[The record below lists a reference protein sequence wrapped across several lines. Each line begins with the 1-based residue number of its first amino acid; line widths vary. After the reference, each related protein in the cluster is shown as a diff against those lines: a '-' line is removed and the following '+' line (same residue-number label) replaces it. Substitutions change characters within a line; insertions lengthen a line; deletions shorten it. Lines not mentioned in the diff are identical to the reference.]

1 MIMAGG
7 TGGHVFPALAV
18 AEGLREQGVDVI
30 WMGTRKGLEADVV
43 PRAGFQMEWVG
54 ISGLRGKGIVSWLLA
69 PLRLL
74 GALAQVLVIM
84 LRCRPMAVLGMG
96 GFVAGPGGL
105 MAWLLH
111 RPLLIHE
118 QNAKAGLTN
127 RLLARMADRVM
138 EAFPEALPERCQ
150 PQVTGNPVRQAI
162 TGLAPPE
169 QRFAGRGD
177 ALRLLVVG
185 GSLGARALNEV
196 VPLMLAQLPHGF
208 AVQVWHQAGQRN
220 IDAARAAYG
229 ESAAAGA
236 DIRVVAFIDDMSAAY
251 AWADVV
257 LCRAGALTVAELAA
271 AGVAAILVP
280 YPYAVDDHQTANAR
294 WLGDAGAALIIP
306 QTQLTPKWLAECLTT
321 LWTDATDQA
330 GDVADMMPERRRLL
344 AMAIKARAIARTDAT
359 QQVVTACLEAAHG

>member
-18 AEGLREQGVDVI
+18 AEGLREQGVDVV

-43 PRAGFQMEWVG
+43 PRAGFKIEWVAVT
-54 ISGLRGKGIVSWLLA
+54 GLRGKGIVSWLLA
-69 PLRLL
+69 PLRLFA
-74 GALAQVLVIM
+74 ALAQVLVIM

-138 EAFPEALPERCQ
+138 EAFPRALPERCH
-150 PQVTGNPVRQAI
+150 PQVTGNPVRQTIIA
-162 TGLAPPE
+162 LPAPE
-169 QRFAGRGD
+169 QRFAGRRG

-185 GSLGARALNEV
+185 GSLGAQALNDV
-196 VPLMLAQLPHGF
+196 VPQMLTQLSDEFP
-208 AVQVWHQAGQRN
+208 VQVWHQAGQRN
-220 IDAARAAYG
+220 IDVARAAYG
-229 ESAAAGA
+229 ESVSA
-236 DIRVVAFIDDMSAAY
+236 DIRVVAFIDDMSEAY
-251 AWADVV
+251 AWADLV
-257 LCRAGALTVAELAA
+257 LCRSGALTVAELAA

-280 YPYAVDDHQTANAR
+280 YPHAVDDHQTANAR
-294 WLGDAGAALIIP
+294 WLSEAGAALVIA
-306 QTQLTPKWLAECLTT
+306 QKQLTPKWLADCLMT
-321 LWTDATDQA
+321 LWTVAAADSCDAP
-330 GDVADMMPERRRLL
+330 DVAPERRRLL
-344 AMAIKARAIARTDAT
+344 AMAVKARAIARTDAT